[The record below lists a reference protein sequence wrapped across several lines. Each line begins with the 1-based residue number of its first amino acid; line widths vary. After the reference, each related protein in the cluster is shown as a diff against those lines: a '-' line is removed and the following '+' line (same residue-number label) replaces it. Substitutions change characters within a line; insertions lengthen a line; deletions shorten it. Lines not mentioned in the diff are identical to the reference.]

1 MGLGVAERAVR
12 RHPARRSGD
21 VAAAGRDCQGSGR
34 FGKLK
39 ALAQQIAGKPEEFVD
54 KSIVART
61 YIPQVC
67 RHVASGKDTKLTGL
81 SSMFYAVSSTFLFLV
96 TYACNTIS
104 MVVFR
109 FCSRA

>member
-21 VAAAGRDCQGSGR
+21 VAAAGRDCQRSGR

-54 KSIVART
+54 KSIVAERT
-61 YIPQVC
+61 YHKFAAMWQ
-67 RHVASGKDTKLTGL
+67 AEKTQ
-81 SSMFYAVSSTFLFLV
+81 
-96 TYACNTIS
+96 N
-104 MVVFR
+104 
-109 FCSRA
+109 